1 MAYDELQ
8 RDPPQLMADFIE
20 HTRDACWDLQFY
32 LEWRLNHGLEPEP
45 VISAFTNVLVA
56 FRRVVRAGAAP
67 DGEIRAFD
75 VDLAIRANAL
85 ARGQPHFDS
94 KILRVRIPRV

>member
-32 LEWRLNHGLEPEP
+32 LEWRLNHGLEPEL
-45 VISAFTNVLVA
+45 VISAFTNVLVT
-56 FRRVVRAGAAP
+56 FRQLLRAGVAP
-67 DGEIRAFD
+67 DGELVAQPELLMAQRVGELVA
-75 VDLAIRANAL
+75 AL
-85 ARGQPHFDS
+85 RESED
-94 KILRVRIPRV
+94 

>member
-32 LEWRLNHGLEPEP
+32 SEWCLNHGLEQDPT
-45 VISAFTNVLVA
+45 ISAFINVLVA
-56 FRRVVRAGAAP
+56 FRGVVRGGVAP
-67 DGEIRAFD
+67 DGALRAFD

-85 ARGQPHFDS
+85 S
-94 KILRVRIPRV
+94 KVVDDTIPYWQAPGEGS

>member
-32 LEWRLNHGLEPEP
+32 SERCLNHGIEQDP
-45 VISAFTNVLVA
+45 VIGAFINVLIA
-56 FRRVVRAGAAP
+56 FRACLRQGVDP
-67 DGEIRAFD
+67 DGQLIGHSLRLTTDASH
-75 VDLAIRANAL
+75 LALEAGRIDN
-85 ARGQPHFDS
+85 
-94 KILRVRIPRV
+94 KIMGKATDEP